1 MYTDLFGK
9 KRLKINLHTHTSLSD
24 GHKTPEEVCRI
35 YRNAGYDAIALTDH
49 WKVGPE
55 STFEGMTVL
64 SGVEYNT
71 PGCNCSKN
79 LFHILGIGMAA
90 APKELTRQCTAQG
103 IIDAIRAVDGLV
115 VLAHPAWSL
124 NTPEM
129 ILPLEGVEATEIFN
143 TISGV
148 HMSRRADSSLIVDML
163 ACRGRIYPLLAADDT
178 HYYDSD
184 GPVSWIMAEAD
195 DNSQEAILS
204 AVREGRF
211 YATQGPELHILREDD
226 HIVVQ
231 SSPCREI
238 VVHSNM
244 GWAPRV
250 FIGDGICE
258 ARYKIYDADKFVR
271 AEAVDAYGRRAWTNI
286 LPLACPDGAG
296 K

>member
-1 MYTDLFGK
+1 MIRDLLGK
-9 KRLKINLHTHTSLSD
+9 TRQKVNLHMHTTLSD
-24 GHKTPEEVCRI
+24 GMRTPDEACRI
-35 YRNAGYDAIALTDH
+35 YRDAGYDAIAITDH
-49 WKVGPE
+49 WKVWPG

-64 SGVEYNT
+64 PGVEYNT
-71 PGCNCSKN
+71 PGCDGSAN
-79 LFHILGIGMAA
+79 LFHILGLGLSGTPEGLSRHCAA
-90 APKELTRQCTAQG
+90 QD
-103 IIDAIRAVDGLV
+103 IIDAIHAKDGLV

-124 NTPEM
+124 NAPDA
-129 ILPLEGVEATEIFN
+129 ILPLRGIDATEIYN

>member
-9 KRLKINLHTHTSLSD
+9 KRQKINLHTHTNLSD
-24 GHKTPEEVCRI
+24 GQKTPDEVCRI

-79 LFHILGIGMAA
+79 LFHILGIGMAS
-90 APKELTRQCTAQG
+90 APEGLVRQCTPQG
-103 IIDAIRAVDGLV
+103 IIDAIRSVGGMV

-129 ILPLEGVEATEIFN
+129 ILPLEGVDATEIYN

-163 ACRGRIYPLLAADDT
+163 ACRGRFYPLLAADDA

-184 GPVSWIMAEAD
+184 GPVSYIMAEAE
-195 DNSQEAILS
+195 DNSTASIVS

-211 YATQGPELHILREDD
+211 YATQGPEIHLWRDGD
-226 HIVVQ
+226 TMVVRC
-231 SSPCREI
+231 SPCREVI
-238 VVHSNM
+238 FHSNM
-244 GWAPRV
+244 GWSPRV
-250 FIGDGICE
+250 FVGDGLEE
-258 ARYKIYDADKFVR
+258 ARYKIYGEDAFIR
-271 AEAVDAYGRRAWTNI
+271 AEAVDVYGRRAWTNFV
-286 LPLACPDGAG
+286 PLVPSH
-296 K
+296 